1 MRRKKSRRTHNHTQQ
16 TSVQTLGGGVI
27 QVRTPYTL
35 PRSPKKRG
43 RKRKKGRRGKAG
55 AGSFPVLKSL
65 GVALGVTPALCEEAT
80 LAALNN
86 TFDEAADTFA
96 RRGIP
101 LSVKRVRTISEHF
114 AASALE
120 MRQKELQEYHDGI
133 CETASALSQQRVAVC
148 IDGGRI
154 NIRTPK
160 NGRLPDN
167 AKRRGFHA
175 NWREPKM
182 FTIYTL
188 DEKGDKRK
196 DSPAFCDGTI
206 ANPDAVFDLLAAQL
220 HRNGAQDAREIVF
233 LSDGAPWIWNR
244 LDTLAEQ
251 LGIPSGKVRKIL
263 DFSHAVQHLYTI
275 ADLLPGLGG
284 KRKKRWVKKMKNL
297 LKCSADDFLAELSR
311 AVCKTRNRKLRSE
324 YNYFHKNKEHIRYRK
339 FIRKKLPIGSGSVES
354 AIRRVINLRLK
365 GAGMFWLKENA
376 EGFLHLRCQT
386 KSGNW
391 NSFFHMALQFL
402 CGVV

>member
-1 MRRKKSRRTHNHTQQ
+1 M
-16 TSVQTLGGGVI
+16 QTLGGGAI

-35 PRSPKKRG
+35 PGGEKKRG
-43 RKRKKGRRGKAG
+43 RKRKRGRRGKAG

-65 GVALGVTPALCEEAT
+65 GIALGVTPALCEEAT

-96 RRGIP
+96 RRGVPI
-101 LSVKRVRTISEHF
+101 SAKRIRSISEKF
-114 AASALE
+114 ADVSLQ
-120 MRQKELQEYHDGI
+120 MRQSELQEYHDGACSI
-133 CETASALSQQRVAVC
+133 DPVLSNQRVAVC

-160 NGRLPDN
+160 KGRLGEN
-167 AKRRGFHA
+167 ASRHGFHA

-182 FTIYTL
+182 FTVYTL
-188 DEKGDKRK
+188 DDEGDKRK
-196 DSPAFCDGTI
+196 DSPTFCDGTI
-206 ANPDAVFDLLAAQL
+206 ANPDAVFDLLAAEL
-220 HRNGAQDAREIVF
+220 YRNGTQDARELVF

-244 LDTLAEQ
+244 LDTLTKQ
-251 LGIPSGKVRKIL
+251 LGIPGDNVLKIL

-284 KRKKRWVKKMKNL
+284 KRKKRWVGKMKNL
-297 LKCSADDFLAELSR
+297 LKESADEFLAELAAAIGS
-311 AVCKTRNRKLRSE
+311 TRNKKLRRE
-324 YNYFHKNKEHIRYRK
+324 HNYFLKNKEHVRYKEFVRN
-339 FIRKKLPIGSGSVES
+339 KLPIGSGSVES

-376 EGFLHLRCQT
+376 EGFLHLRCQS

-391 NSFFHMALQFL
+391 KMFFHRALQFM
-402 CGVV
+402 CGGV

>member
-1 MRRKKSRRTHNHTQQ
+1 MS
-16 TSVQTLGGGVI
+16 
-27 QVRTPYTL
+27 TPYTL
-35 PRSPKKRG
+35 SNGPKKRG

-65 GVALGVTPALCEEAT
+65 GVAGGVTPALCEEAT

-86 TFDEAADTFA
+86 TFDEAADAFA

-101 LSVKRVRTISEHF
+101 LSAKRIRSISEKF
-114 AASALE
+114 ADVSLQ
-120 MRQKELQEYHDGI
+120 MRQIELREYHDGT
-133 CETASALSQQRVAVC
+133 CETAPTLAGQRVAVC

-154 NIRTPK
+154 NIRTTK
-160 NGRLPDN
+160 NGRIPDG
-167 AKRRGFHA
+167 AKRRGFNA

-206 ANPDAVFDLLAAQL
+206 ANPDAVFDLLAAEL
-220 HRNGAQDAREIVF
+220 YHNGAQDTREIVF

-244 LDTLAEQ
+244 LDALTKQLA
-251 LGIPSGKVRKIL
+251 IPRGKVRKIL

-297 LKCSADDFLAELSR
+297 LKDSADDFLAELSCAIGR
-311 AVCKTRNRKLRSE
+311 TRNRKLRAE
-324 YNYFHKNKEHIRYRK
+324 YNYFHKNKEHIQYKK

-391 NSFFHMALQFL
+391 NIFFHRVLQFL
-402 CGVV
+402 CGGV

>member
-1 MRRKKSRRTHNHTQQ
+1 M
-16 TSVQTLGGGVI
+16 QTLGGGVLQI
-27 QVRTPYTL
+27 RTPYTL
-35 PRSPKKRG
+35 PCREKKRG

-65 GVALGVTPALCEEAT
+65 GVAIGVTPALCEEAT

-86 TFDEAADTFA
+86 TFDEAAGAFA
-96 RRGIP
+96 RRGVPI
-101 LSVKRVRTISEHF
+101 SAKRIRSISEKF
-114 AASALE
+114 AGVSLQL
-120 MRQKELQEYHDGI
+120 RQNELQEYHDGI
-133 CETASALSQQRVAVC
+133 CETTPALSQQRVAVC

-160 NGRLPDN
+160 NGRIPADS
-167 AKRRGFHA
+167 KRRGFNA

-182 FTIYTL
+182 FTVYTL
-188 DEKGDKRK
+188 DDKGDKRK
-196 DSPAFCDGTI
+196 DSPTFCDGTI
-206 ANPDAVFDLLAAQL
+206 ANPDAVFDLLAAEL
-220 HRNGAQDAREIVF
+220 YRNGAQDAREIVF

-244 LDTLAEQ
+244 LDTLAKQ
-251 LGIPSGKVRKIL
+251 IGLSRNIVHKIL

-297 LKCSADDFLAELSR
+297 LRESADDFLDELSR
-311 AVCKTRNRKLRSE
+311 ALGGARNKKLRRE
-324 YNYFHKNKEHIRYRK
+324 YNYFLKNKEHIRYKK

-391 NSFFHMALQFL
+391 NTFFQRVLQFM
-402 CGVV
+402 CEGYNRV